1 MLARGGFLIWT
12 MLVAW
17 TGSQVV
23 CAATAAWV
31 HEAIG
36 LRFPD
41 SIEGK
46 WQRKQQTSSGKTAA
60 VEYQSRAGW
69 RVSILVKPAPGDTHG
84 PTKQDGGS
92 GSDASPSF
100 RKELDAQVRT
110 LGEGFKAAVVASSM
124 RFRIA
129 PQQSGPIGMKVVVTG
144 QLNNVAMCREVLLAE
159 RNGSFVTFTV
169 EYPLHQSSGA
179 GLAYTDVAHFLGW
192 PSCIESR
199 TPINSP
205 K

>member
-1 MLARGGFLIWT
+1 MLARGGFFIWT

-23 CAATAAWV
+23 CAAPAAWV
-31 HEAIG
+31 HEASG

-69 RVSILVKPAPGDTHG
+69 RVSILVKPAPGDAHG
-84 PTKQDGGS
+84 PTKQDGGPS
-92 GSDASPSF
+92 SDASASF
-100 RKELDAQVRT
+100 RKELDAQVRA
-110 LGEGFKAAVVASSM
+110 LGEGFKATAVVSSM

-129 PQQSGPIGMKVVVTG
+129 PQQSGPIGTKVVVTG
-144 QLNNVAMCREVLLAE
+144 QLNNVATCREVLLAE
-159 RNGSFVTFTV
+159 RNGCFVTFTV
-169 EYPLHQSSGA
+169 EYPQQQSSGA
-179 GLAYTDVAHFLGW
+179 GLAYTDVAHFVTW
-192 PSCIESR
+192 PSS
-199 TPINSP
+199 TKATSSSP
-205 K
+205 RP